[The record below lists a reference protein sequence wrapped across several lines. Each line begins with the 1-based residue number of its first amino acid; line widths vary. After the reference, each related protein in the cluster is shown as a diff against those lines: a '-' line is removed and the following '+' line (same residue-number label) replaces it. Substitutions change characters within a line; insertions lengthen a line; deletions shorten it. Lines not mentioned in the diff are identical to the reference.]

1 MIFETHA
8 HYDDEAFDK
17 DREELLGKMKENGVA
32 YIMNVGANIETCRST
47 IKLMEQ
53 YDFIYGA
60 MGVHPSDTLE
70 LDEENIAWLEKKCA
84 LDKVKAVGEIGLD
97 YHYEEPAK
105 DIQKKWFIRQ
115 LDIARRVKLP
125 IIIHS
130 REAAQDTLEIMKSE
144 KAGEI
149 GGVIHCF
156 SYGVEMA
163 REYLNMGYYIG
174 IGGVLTFSNAK
185 KLREVV
191 EYIPLDR
198 ILLETDSPYLAPT
211 PYRGKRNCSL
221 YIPYVIEEISKIKG
235 ISKEEIE
242 TITMNNAK
250 TLYNIS

>member
-1 MIFETHA
+1 
-8 HYDDEAFDK
+8 
-17 DREELLGKMKENGVA
+17 
-32 YIMNVGANIETCRST
+32 
-47 IKLMEQ
+47 
-53 YDFIYGA
+53 
-60 MGVHPSDTLE
+60 
-70 LDEENIAWLEKKCA
+70 
-84 LDKVKAVGEIGLD
+84 
-97 YHYEEPAK
+97 
-105 DIQKKWFIRQ
+105 
-115 LDIARRVKLP
+115 
-125 IIIHS
+125 
-130 REAAQDTLEIMKSE
+130 
-144 KAGEI
+144 
-149 GGVIHCF
+149 
-156 SYGVEMA
+156 MA